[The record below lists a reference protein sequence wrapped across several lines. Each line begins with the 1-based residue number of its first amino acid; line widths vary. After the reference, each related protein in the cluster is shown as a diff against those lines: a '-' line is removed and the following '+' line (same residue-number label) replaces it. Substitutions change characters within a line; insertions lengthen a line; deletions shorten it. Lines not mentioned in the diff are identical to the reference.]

1 MLNKITSLMLILC
14 LSFAPIIAMADEPLL
29 PPRGRILGIKAGQKA
44 PYPGVLLNS
53 IAAAKLLADKQFSE
67 EQWKLRIEYEVG
79 KERAKL
85 NMIIQSQKA
94 SINGLKEK
102 HTTLMEI
109 KTDEIERLSK
119 IASNTNDYSMWWA
132 AGGVVVGIGLT
143 IAVIYAVDAGK

>member
-44 PYPGVLLNS
+44 PYTGVLLNS

-119 IASNTNDYSMWWA
+119 IASNTNDYSMWWLT
-132 AGGVVVGIGLT
+132 GGVAAGIGLT
-143 IAVIYAVDAGK
+143 IALLFATKEI